1 METANS
7 NKIEARPPH
16 WKDEGCELYPSCLG
30 TKKYPQ
36 CPFRVCMED
45 IMDSES
51 EDYSKRDMMILRRW
65 FLKEIKGES

>member
-1 METANS
+1 MGREPDYEVDS
-7 NKIEARPPH
+7 R
-16 WKDEGCELYPSCLG
+16 CELYPTCLG
-30 TKKYPQ
+30 DKKYPQ

-65 FLKEIKGES
+65 FFRGINEHSGNQG